1 VRPIFFWEHQKS
13 VSVHPKEENE
23 PRVQMLG
30 GVHGGPPSQRT
41 TRSDLDSPQ
50 NLLNISSPKA
60 YPFQKIHK
68 NPSISFE

>member
-50 NLLNISSPKA
+50 NLLN
-60 YPFQKIHK
+60 YF
-68 NPSISFE
+68 